1 MKMLNKKKRYPQIT
15 DPKVLQEY
23 ITQEG
28 HKQQISQVQLPA
40 DVTGAVSIRP
50 SNIKYS
56 MNEVFMDVVESVSVL
71 ISSTGNVMRSEI
83 LGCIKLKVRLSGI
96 PELRLGLNDKFSFG
110 STTYFSY

>member
-1 MKMLNKKKRYPQIT
+1 M
-15 DPKVLQEY
+15 
-23 ITQEG
+23 
-28 HKQQISQVQLPA
+28 PA

>member
-1 MKMLNKKKRYPQIT
+1 MTRDLLSLSRYPQIT

-28 HKQQISQVQLPA
+28 QKQTISQVQLPA

-56 MNEVFMDVVESVSVL
+56 MNEVFMDVVESVNVL

-83 LGCIKLKVRLSGI
+83 LGSIKLKVHLSGI
-96 PELRLGLNDKFSFG
+96 PELRLGLNDKFVID
-110 STTYFSY
+110 ST